1 MKDHSISMDQARYA
15 TSITEK
21 YLDTVTVKASNFFY
35 KTTFPYD
42 MILTKYIMH
51 LLMMSKLIIKQGN

>member
-1 MKDHSISMDQARYA
+1 MDQARYA